1 MSQTSSARVRG
12 FLPAWPPAPRSHA
25 QDAKQIAQERA
36 SAERD
41 VPLLAE
47 VLELKPGMT
56 VADVGS
62 GGGAMTVVL
71 GKWLGPSGR
80 VFATD
85 ITETGAA
92 ANA

>member
-1 MSQTSSARVRG
+1 M
-12 FLPAWPPAPRSHA
+12 
-25 QDAKQIAQERA
+25 DA
-36 SAERD
+36 
-41 VPLLAE
+41 PLLAE

-71 GKWLGPSGR
+71 GKWLGPGR

-85 ITETGAA
+85 ITERALRGR
-92 ANA
+92 ANMRRKKG